1 MPKKV
6 TEDTIIGDIIH
17 EWKIPEYNNHERS
30 PAWIIT
36 ISIIGLGLVAFGVY
50 TENFLFVLIIMLLGI
65 IIFLQHN
72 QEPIE
77 IPFAVTEM
85 GIVMGNKFYSH
96 KELDAFFIVYEP
108 PEIKKLYFETDS
120 QIKPLMKVPLKG
132 QDPNQIRQTLKN
144 YIPEDLEKEEEPFGD
159 FLAREWK
166 LH

>member
-17 EWKIPEYNNHERS
+17 EWEIPEYNKHERG
-30 PAWIIT
+30 PTWIIT
-36 ISIIGLGLVAFGVY
+36 MSIIGLGLIGFGIY
-50 TENFLFVLIIMLLGI
+50 TGNFLFALIIMLLGI

-72 QEPIE
+72 QDPME

-85 GIVMGNKFYSH
+85 GIVMGNKFYPY

-108 PEIKKLYFETDS
+108 PKIKKLYFEIDS
-120 QIKPLMKVPLKG
+120 QIKPLLKVPLEDE
-132 QDPNQIRQTLKN
+132 DPNQIRQTLRN